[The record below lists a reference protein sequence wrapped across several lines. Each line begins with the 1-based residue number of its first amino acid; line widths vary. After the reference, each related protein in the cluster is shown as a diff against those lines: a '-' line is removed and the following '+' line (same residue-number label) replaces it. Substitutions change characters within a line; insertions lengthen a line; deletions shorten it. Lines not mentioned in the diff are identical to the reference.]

1 MAARVRLVKA
11 AHGKY
16 GTLLLALLA
25 LLVTAPVVNESQAW
39 KTVLCLLSGAV
50 IVAGLHAARPG
61 RGTLALGLILA
72 ASDFGLT
79 QLAAY
84 DASPWLLRLLALLW
98 LLTLTFVSVAILE
111 AVLESQPVTLETLQ
125 AAFCVFLLIGLAWAY
140 AYVLIE
146 LITPGSFQLR
156 GGDHPTWSHHSLRR
170 ASFLRFLILSF
181 STITSRGY
189 DELTPASDF
198 ANIAGF
204 LESMTAQVY
213 LAVVIARLVGLQASQ
228 GTLDDVATSGPD

>member
-1 MAARVRLVKA
+1 MSTRVRLVKA

-39 KTVLCLLSGAV
+39 RIVLSLLAACV
-50 IVAGLHAARPG
+50 IVAGLVAARPG
-61 RGTLALGLILA
+61 RGTLVLGLILA
-72 ASDFGLT
+72 ALDFGIGQLT
-79 QLAAY
+79 AY
-84 DASPWLLRLLALLW
+84 DASPWLLRVQALLW

-111 AVLESQPVTLETLQ
+111 VVLESQPVTLETLQ
-125 AAFCVFLLIGLAWAY
+125 AAFCVFLLMGLAWVY
-140 AYVLIE
+140 AYILIE

-156 GGDHPTWSHHSLRR
+156 GGDSPDLSHGTLSH
-170 ASFLRFLILSF
+170 APFLRFLILSF

-198 ANIAGF
+198 ANIAGC
-204 LESMTAQVY
+204 LESMAAQVY
-213 LAVVIARLVGLQASQ
+213 LAVVIARLVGLQASRA
-228 GTLDDVATSGPD
+228 TYDDDATSGPN